1 MFRRY
6 ALGFSNVGRQFSTM
20 GSATPLEDAI
30 RAKLTAA
37 LSPLTLEI
45 YNDSHLH
52 AHHKAMAG
60 NISKETHFRL
70 VIISDVFASKMQPAR
85 HRMVYALL
93 RDEMALEGGIHAL
106 QLKTLTPE
114 EEKRL
119 QKKKAAEAAAKEK
132 QDTATSEKAES
143 KADTADA

>member
-1 MFRRY
+1 MTLYPHLKIQFI
-6 ALGFSNVGRQFSTM
+6 FSA
-20 GSATPLEDAI
+20 ATDI
-30 RAKLTAA
+30 
-37 LSPLTLEI
+37 
-45 YNDSHLH
+45 
-52 AHHKAMAG
+52 
-60 NISKETHFRL
+60 ISRL

-119 QKKKAAEAAAKEK
+119 QKKKAAEAAAKEESAKK
-132 QDTATSEKAES
+132 QDTATTEKAES
-143 KADTADA
+143 KAEPADA

>member
-1 MFRRY
+1 
-6 ALGFSNVGRQFSTM
+6 
-20 GSATPLEDAI
+20 
-30 RAKLTAA
+30 
-37 LSPLTLEI
+37 
-45 YNDSHLH
+45 
-52 AHHKAMAG
+52 MAG
-60 NISKETHFRL
+60 NISKETHFRYGFMHWSQNAIHSTDIISRL

-119 QKKKAAEAAAKEK
+119 QKKKAAEGAAKEESAKK

-143 KADTADA
+143 KAEPADA

>member
-1 MFRRY
+1 MLTFIS
-6 ALGFSNVGRQFSTM
+6 FQ
-20 GSATPLEDAI
+20 
-30 RAKLTAA
+30 LTAA

-60 NISKETHFRL
+60 NISKETHFRYDFMHSSQNSIHSTDIISRL